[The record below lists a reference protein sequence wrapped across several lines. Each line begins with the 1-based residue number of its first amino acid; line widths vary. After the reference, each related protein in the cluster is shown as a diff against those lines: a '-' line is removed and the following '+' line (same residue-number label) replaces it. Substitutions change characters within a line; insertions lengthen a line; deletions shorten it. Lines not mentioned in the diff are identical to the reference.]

1 MPIHQCKLFNYRM
14 PPRILQHIQW
24 CQLQFTMWLSILR
37 RSVWGCLLLLQEGLP
52 PRLRVSCDQW
62 VPIWYS
68 ASLIL
73 VKFFCV
79 LIFALITLLY
89 SVDRN
94 YVKKY
99 VLLAYGF
106 KVFTNWLYQPV
117 YLFEQ
122 LYVKCM
128 FQGTKGTIQKT
139 SAIHYL
145 STAFHTGKW
154 LYNDF

>member
-1 MPIHQCKLFNYRM
+1 MYLYVVINIRNRSVRGDTNVMPIHQCKLFNYRM

-99 VLLAYGF
+99 VLPAYGF
-106 KVFTNWLYQPV
+106 KVFT
-117 YLFEQ
+117 
-122 LYVKCM
+122 
-128 FQGTKGTIQKT
+128 
-139 SAIHYL
+139 
-145 STAFHTGKW
+145 KW
-154 LYNDF
+154 YINRYICLN